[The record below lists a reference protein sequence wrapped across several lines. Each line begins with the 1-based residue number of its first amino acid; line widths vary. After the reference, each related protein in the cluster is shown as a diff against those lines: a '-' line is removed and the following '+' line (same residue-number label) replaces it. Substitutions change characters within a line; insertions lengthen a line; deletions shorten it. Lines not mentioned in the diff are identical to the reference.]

1 MPDLALRLTFPADLK
16 LGPETYTYTAKRYT
30 FTYTMMRRVRVRV
43 RRVADPSDPSDPSD
57 SWSKSRIPVLDGALP
72 SCRAQTSMPSVA
84 STATVP
90 GFSCPNPIPRP
101 FDTETDSEA
110 RSCIAIDL
118 FERQTVRFS
127 LPPTPLP
134 GSWRGY

>member
-43 RRVADPSDPSDPSD
+43 RVRRVADPSD

-84 STATVP
+84 STATVL
-90 GFSCPNPIPRP
+90 GFSCPNPIPRA
-101 FDTETDSEA
+101 FDTEPDLASPLTFSNDLCPLL
-110 RSCIAIDL
+110 RSL
-118 FERQTVRFS
+118 
-127 LPPTPLP
+127 
-134 GSWRGY
+134 